1 MLWAGRGRHPFPMKN
16 SSSQLTQGQREMF
29 TKLLEGAQTRAQAD
43 LEDNDDIRERV
54 TDEVIPKLAE
64 ERGALTL
71 VEKVRK
77 HRKEIEDTEEA
88 LKKLG
93 FRCDDEDISLAWDV
107 PELKKAVETAVKTA
121 TRERDEQLKQFD
133 RAILSVWTAEDV
145 SAAKAIV
152 EGLI

>member
-1 MLWAGRGRHPFPMKN
+1 M
-16 SSSQLTQGQREMF
+16 
-29 TKLLEGAQTRAQAD
+29 
-43 LEDNDDIRERV
+43 

-77 HRKEIEDTEEA
+77 LRKETEDAEEA

-121 TRERDEQLKQFD
+121 TRERDEQLRQFD